1 MQQATPGSDMQT
13 AQAEANLQPI
23 PPSQTQLPAV
33 EQKPPTAQTQTTQ
46 PATLMSPPASPAP
59 ASAPA
64 RPDALKL
71 ATEIATPI
79 PTRRSKATGET
90 GSRVTSEPSPVVKR
104 SGNAAP
110 KPAIPPVA
118 VLTPPVPAAPTKS
131 VAAPVPQSKD
141 AVRTP
146 DAGLPA
152 AVAVAR
158 PVGPLSEPRIEKR
171 DSVVA
176 PQTAEGL
183 YRRGVGLINQ
193 GRVSEGTEDLRGALS
208 MDARHDAARQTLIA
222 MLLDQKRQDEAAVYL
237 QQGLALNPANTA
249 FAMLLA
255 RIMVERQDVQGA
267 LSLLQKH
274 AAAASNN
281 AEYRAFEAALLQRQ
295 SRHKEAAEEYAA
307 ALRISPQAGMWWVG
321 LGISQEALEQRAE
334 ALESFQRARQTRSL
348 NADVLAYVDQ
358 RVKQLQ

>member
-1 MQQATPGSDMQT
+1 MR
-13 AQAEANLQPI
+13 
-23 PPSQTQLPAV
+23 
-33 EQKPPTAQTQTTQ
+33 
-46 PATLMSPPASPAP
+46 SP
-59 ASAPA
+59 
-64 RPDALKL
+64 
-71 ATEIATPI
+71 E
-79 PTRRSKATGET
+79 
-90 GSRVTSEPSPVVKR
+90 
-104 SGNAAP
+104 
-110 KPAIPPVA
+110 
-118 VLTPPVPAAPTKS
+118 
-131 VAAPVPQSKD
+131 
-141 AVRTP
+141 
-146 DAGLPA
+146 AGLPA

-176 PQTAEGL
+176 PQTAEGM

-193 GRVSEGTEDLRGALS
+193 GRVSEGTEDLRGALA

-237 QQGLALNPANTA
+237 QQGLVLNPANTA
-249 FAMLLA
+249 FAMLLS

-267 LSLLQKH
+267 LTLLQKH

-281 AEYRAFEAALLQRQ
+281 AEYRAFEAALLQRL